1 VLCSQ
6 EWEWDKEW
14 VELEILSSKWQHFYN
29 NLWLSKEKPLAREV
43 KMRMKIVIRRNVMLA
58 MISLRQQVTQK
69 TCQWIIV
76 SAVTSAKT

>member
-29 NLWLSKEKPLAREV
+29 NLWLSKGKPLAREV

-58 MISLRQQVTQK
+58 TISLRQQVTQK